1 MKTPILLAFAFPF
14 ASLSFAQEAPPAA
27 PPAAP
32 APQEAPATTAAPD
45 LAGFGSEKERNSNA
59 LAQFFV
65 TRDKQQTAMAPEMAR
80 KSNDQFL
87 AGVRDVLSKEKD
99 TDYAQGTAIA
109 AQILRSELD
118 VDTEVFMAALK
129 DGLEGKEGKMTAEQ
143 VQAVMQQIQTGLQ
156 GKMEAKRK
164 AAAEAVLKKAEEYMA
179 TNAKSEGVQTTASG
193 LQYKIEK
200 QGEGAVPQAGKLLTI
215 IYKATNMDG
224 KEFEKSPESGPA
236 RRAFLTLPKG
246 MQEGLALIKVGG
258 KAKFWVPPAI
268 GYGEAGRLPSVKGN
282 AILVYDV
289 ELVAAEPLPKPAA
302 SVTQPAR
309 QPVTAV
315 TPPITVEIPP
325 KEGGKPAPAPKP
337 VEAPKPDAPPPA
349 APGDNK

>member
-32 APQEAPATTAAPD
+32 APQEAAAPAAPD

-87 AGVRDVLSKEKD
+87 AGVRDVLSKAKD

-164 AAAEAVLKKAEEYMA
+164 AAAEAVMKKAEEYLA

-200 QGEGAVPQAGKLLTI
+200 QGDGAVPQAGKLLTI
-215 IYKATNMDG
+215 IYKATTMEG
-224 KEFEKSPESGPA
+224 KEYEKSPESGPA

-258 KAKFWVPPAI
+258 KAKFGLPPALA
-268 GYGEAGRLPSVKGN
+268 YGETGRPPHVAGNTVISYEAELLG
-282 AILVYDV
+282 V
-289 ELVAAEPLPKPAA
+289 EDPPKPAA
-302 SVTQPAR
+302 GGNKTPISAT
-309 QPVTAV
+309 
-315 TPPITVEIPP
+315 TPPISVEIPQ
-325 KEGGKPAPAPKP
+325 KGAAPATPP
-337 VEAPKPDAPPPA
+337 VEVPA
-349 APGDNK
+349 GDKK